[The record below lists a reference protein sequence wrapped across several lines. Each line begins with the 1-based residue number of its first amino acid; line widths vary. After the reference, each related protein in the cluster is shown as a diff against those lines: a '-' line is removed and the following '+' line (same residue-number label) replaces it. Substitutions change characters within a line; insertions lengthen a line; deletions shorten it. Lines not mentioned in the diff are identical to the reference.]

1 VFRNGR
7 FSAAS
12 VSVTLVFFSLFGAL
26 FLLTQILQ
34 FVLGYTPLEAGL
46 SALPFAV
53 TVGITSPIAAILS
66 RKRGS
71 AKLPVAAGLALM
83 AAGLAIMAN
92 STVGSGLGHYVFAT
106 VLMAAGMGFA
116 MAPATDS
123 IMGALP
129 AARAGVGSA
138 VNDTTR
144 ELGGVL
150 GVAVLGSVASSTYAH
165 EMADT
170 MAPLP
175 HSAGDT
181 AGSSLAGALTVA
193 QQIGGPTG
201 SHVADAAREAFIHG
215 ASQGLLVAIIAAASG
230 TLLALR
236 YLPGRN
242 VETEAAPEGAIAA
255 AAAA

>member
-1 VFRNGR
+1 
-7 FSAAS
+7 
-12 VSVTLVFFSLFGAL
+12 VTLVFFSLFGAL

-66 RKRGS
+66 KKRGS
-71 AKLPVAAGLALM
+71 AKLPVAAGLGLM
-83 AAGLAIMAN
+83 AAGLAVMAS
-92 STVGSGLGHYVFAT
+92 STAGSGLGHYVFAT

-129 AARAGVGSA
+129 AAQAGVGSA

-144 ELGGVL
+144 EIGGVL
-150 GVAVLGSVASSTYAH
+150 GVAVLGSVANSTYTHQVTTA
-165 EMADT
+165 AS
-170 MAPLP
+170 ALP
-175 HSAGDT
+175 HDAGD
-181 AGSSLAGALTVA
+181 AARSSLAGALTVA

-201 SHVADAAREAFIHG
+201 NHVADAARDAFIHG
-215 ASQGLLVAIIAAASG
+215 VSKGLLVAIVAAAAG
-230 TLLALR
+230 ALLALR
-236 YLPGRN
+236 YLPAHN
-242 VETEAAPEGAIAA
+242 TEAAPAPEPAIAVAVA
-255 AAAA
+255 A